1 MNVVI
6 NRVAPYKPPTSATTQ
21 ACEFARARCS
31 KDNRTD
37 TQTPTAAGG
46 PAKLYNKHGT
56 AAGSK
61 QLLYQQLLRVLNESI
76 FKCVQRYWCFIDT
89 LLSIVKQMV
98 VKDQC
103 IPF

>member
-76 FKCVQRYWCFIDT
+76 FKCVQRYW
-89 LLSIVKQMV
+89 
-98 VKDQC
+98 
-103 IPF
+103 